1 MKGETNNMGKKSQ
14 LHNSLRTDKRV
25 YGRFSGNHSDNLT
38 EAEIKL
44 LKKQGRFVSCK
55 YQGPRED

>member
-1 MKGETNNMGKKSQ
+1 MGKKTQ

-25 YGRFSGNHSDNLT
+25 YGRHSGTHSDNLT

-44 LKKQGRFVSCK
+44 LKRQGRFVSCK